1 MNVHKIVKNSN
12 SSSPFYFG
20 GDSAY
25 IVAWPKNPEGQD
37 LLLLFTINC
46 EMARQQLNRTDLPEA
61 GFIHVFSTYDKDD
74 YFLDSLT
81 FDEIEHKK
89 GVASYT
95 CVIHTEQMVAVKS
108 TGLSIPL
115 QYASFEVSVI
125 QDEELSVASLVST
138 EVPAGAVIPKTLE
151 PNFNFFCQIYSS
163 DFPAPFQDALYM
175 TDAVGYLFINK
186 QLGNDVSDGCFF
198 VQAG

>member
-1 MNVHKIVKNSN
+1 MDIYKIVKSSY

-25 IVAWPKNPEGQD
+25 IAAWPKNPDGQD

-61 GFIHVFSTYDKDD
+61 GFLHVFSTYDKDD

-81 FDEIEHKK
+81 FDEIEQKK

-115 QYASFEVSVI
+115 QYANFEASVI

-138 EVPAGAVIPKTLE
+138 EVPAGAVIPKALE
-151 PNFNFFCQIYSS
+151 SSFNFFCQVYSS
-163 DFPAPFQDALYM
+163 DFPVPFQDALYM

-186 QLGNDVSDGCFF
+186 QLGDNVADGCFF